1 MRTVTAAALILLAAC
16 SPADDADSGATGSGG
31 ANATPDMVGEWAI
44 LAPFPIYD
52 DLSSYSLPDAS
63 TPAWPLVTLEVDAS
77 TITVGIDYAM
87 SDGSRGW
94 AIVEEGPNDCT
105 TSGEDVECT
114 VLGERVTF
122 SPRHD
127 GWSGDAV
134 TITTSSGDTT
144 VVSL

>member
-1 MRTVTAAALILLAAC
+1 MRTMTIAALLSLAAC
-16 SPADDADSGATGSGG
+16 NPTEDADSGTAGPGGSS
-31 ANATPDMVGEWAI
+31 ASPDMTGEWAI

-52 DLSSYSLPDAS
+52 DLSTYSMPGAA

-77 TITVGIDYAM
+77 TITVGIDYATT
-87 SDGSRGW
+87 DGGRDW
-94 AIVEEGPNDCT
+94 AIVDEGPNDCT
-105 TSGEDVECT
+105 TSGELVECT

-127 GWSGDAV
+127 GWSGDGV
-134 TITTSSGDTT
+134 TITTAAGDTT